1 MMMPTTATP
10 LKPAPVQPA
19 KTRYTLEQLATLIPD
34 AKVVGNALL
43 PVTALVH
50 PRFAQSATEMI
61 YVATESAF
69 AAFQAGIAKVGLLEE
84 SLAIPEAL
92 LNNPELGFLV
102 VKRGKVG
109 LAHVLSLFEKPAFIT
124 TGIHPTAQVDASA
137 TIGENVTIGAYVVVG
152 ANSMIGAG
160 SILHPHVLVGAN
172 VTIGEN
178 CLLHKGVFIGDYS
191 QLGNRVIIQP
201 NAVIGADGFSY
212 VTPETAKHEKST
224 DETKPVSD
232 VTEIIRINS
241 VGWVVLEDDV
251 EVGACTTIDRGT
263 LAETRIGK
271 GTKIDNLVMIGHNNR
286 IGQNCLIVSQVGL
299 AGSCHIGNGV
309 VIAGQAGLADHLTVG
324 DNAIIMARSAVMRDV
339 EPSQVV
345 VGMPAMPSRQFM
357 EQILHI
363 GKLKEMTK
371 AFKALQKELVVMKEK
386 ASQFEA
392 LFNTFS
398 SAEATKQ
405 DDA

>member
-1 MMMPTTATP
+1 MATSTL
-10 LKPAPVQPA
+10 LKPQ
-19 KTRYTLEQLATLIPD
+19 TSYTLDQLATLVPD
-34 AKVVGNALL
+34 AVVVGNASLQ
-43 PVTALVH
+43 VTALVH

-61 YVATESAF
+61 YVASESAF
-69 AAFQAGIAKVGLLEE
+69 AALENGVAKVGLLEE
-84 SLAIPEAL
+84 SLPIPDGL
-92 LNNPELGFLV
+92 LANNQVGFLV

-109 LAHVLSLFEKPAFIT
+109 LAHALKIFEKPAFIT
-124 TGIHPTAQVDASA
+124 TGIHPTAQVPPSA
-137 TIGENVTIGAYVVVG
+137 TLGENVTIGAFCVVG
-152 ANSMIGAG
+152 EHTVIGAG
-160 SILHPHVLVGAN
+160 SILHPQVLVGAN
-172 VTIGEN
+172 VTMGKN
-178 CLLHKGVFIGDYS
+178 CLLHKGVFIGDSS

-224 DETKPVSD
+224 DDIKTTSD
-232 VTEIIRINS
+232 VTDIIRINS

-271 GTKIDNLVMIGHNNR
+271 GTKIDNLVMIGHNNI
-286 IGQNCLIVSQVGL
+286 IGNNCLIVSQVGL
-299 AGSCHIGNGV
+299 AGSCHVGNGV
-309 VIAGQAGLADHLTVG
+309 VIAGQAGLADHLNIG
-324 DNAIIMARSAVMRDV
+324 DNAIIMARSAVMRDI

-345 VGMPAMPSRQFM
+345 VGMPAMPSRQYM

-371 AFKALQKELVVMKEK
+371 AFKALQKEMLAMKEK

-392 LFNTFS
+392 FFASLS
-398 SAEATKQ
+398 SV
-405 DDA
+405 DDAEKDA